1 MIWLGELIS
10 ENSKILSNELR
21 SEMLSPY
28 VKFDSKQF
36 YFLTFSKWA
45 LASVLLLN
53 YQACRTG
60 TVLSENAILLSD

>member
-28 VKFDSKQF
+28 VKFDSKTH
-36 YFLTFSKWA
+36 YGLGVYVDELDGKKHIWHSGMVYGYLTH
-45 LASVLLLN
+45 
-53 YQACRTG
+53 
-60 TVLSENAILLSD
+60 VLSLIHI